1 MIDYIL
7 KQIISVCEDIRILR
21 KNSIYYI
28 RFAQL
33 GLVFIFCKIILI
45 LYNGYKLSN
54 PYTILDGF
62 VIHIGLL
69 CIFIYMIIPIIF
81 VYYLVRVCKEIV
93 KIHSNKFNPIVTNHH
108 LILWDII
115 YIMIILHM
123 FFNKLI
129 TNWITK
135 YLI

>member
-28 RFAQL
+28 RFTQL
-33 GLVFIFCKIILI
+33 GLVFVFSRILLI
-45 LYNGYKLSN
+45 LSNSYEVSSPYNM
-54 PYTILDGF
+54 LDGF
-62 VIHIGLL
+62 VLHIGLL

-81 VYYLVRVCKEIV
+81 VYYLVRVCIEIS
-93 KIHSNKFNPIVTNHH
+93 KIHSKKFNPIVTNHH